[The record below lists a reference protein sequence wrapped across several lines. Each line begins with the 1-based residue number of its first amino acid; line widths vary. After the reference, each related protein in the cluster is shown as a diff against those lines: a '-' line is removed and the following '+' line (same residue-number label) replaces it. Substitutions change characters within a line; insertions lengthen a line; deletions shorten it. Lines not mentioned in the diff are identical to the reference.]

1 MYRKV
6 KGTQDFFGI
15 KAKKLRHLEGIIR
28 AVIEKFGYEE
38 IITPIF
44 ENTEV
49 FVRSSGE
56 ESDIV
61 SKEMYT
67 FDDKGGRSLTLR
79 PEGTAPVVR
88 AFLENKLYARRA
100 LNKYYYFGPMFRYE
114 RPQAG
119 RYREFNQFGIEAF
132 GASSPYL
139 DADVIIS
146 AAEIFKAL
154 GIENIKLKIN
164 TIGDFAS
171 RAAYSALLKEHFGK
185 GISSLC
191 DDCARRLDRNP
202 LRILDC
208 KIDRDNPLLKNA
220 PKIEAVLSAEAK
232 AYFQKVL
239 KILDASGI
247 SYEVDPNL
255 VRGLDYYTDTVFEFI
270 LESDDE
276 LGGLA
281 VCAGGKY
288 SDLVRSFNGPDI
300 PGIGYAFGIERI
312 IAIMD
317 KQNLFPDLASRADI
331 VLISLDE
338 EAKEKAL
345 LLARALRG
353 AGFYAELDY
362 QNFNLKP
369 QFRLSEQV
377 DAKFLVI
384 IGEEELKNKQLAV
397 KNALTKEQE
406 LIPET
411 KILEYFK
418 ENLK

>member
-1 MYRKV
+1 
-6 KGTQDFFGI
+6 
-15 KAKKLRHLEGIIR
+15 
-28 AVIEKFGYEE
+28 
-38 IITPIF
+38 
-44 ENTEV
+44 
-49 FVRSSGE
+49 
-56 ESDIV
+56 
-61 SKEMYT
+61 
-67 FDDKGGRSLTLR
+67 
-79 PEGTAPVVR
+79 
-88 AFLENKLYARRA
+88 
-100 LNKYYYFGPMFRYE
+100 
-114 RPQAG
+114 
-119 RYREFNQFGIEAF
+119 
-132 GASSPYL
+132 
-139 DADVIIS
+139 
-146 AAEIFKAL
+146 
-154 GIENIKLKIN
+154 
-164 TIGDFAS
+164 
-171 RAAYSALLKEHFGK
+171 
-185 GISSLC
+185 
-191 DDCARRLDRNP
+191 
-202 LRILDC
+202 LDC

>member
-1 MYRKV
+1 
-6 KGTQDFFGI
+6 
-15 KAKKLRHLEGIIR
+15 
-28 AVIEKFGYEE
+28 
-38 IITPIF
+38 
-44 ENTEV
+44 
-49 FVRSSGE
+49 
-56 ESDIV
+56 
-61 SKEMYT
+61 MYT

-338 EAKEKAL
+338 EAKEKPCSW
-345 LLARALRG
+345 RALCGRRVLCG
-353 AGFYAELDY
+353 IGLSEF
-362 QNFNLKP
+362 
-369 QFRLSEQV
+369 QFETAVPLSEQV

-418 ENLK
+418 ESLK